1 MDLREKAAQLS
12 IDEIAELLRFQAL
25 AKERAEQKERDFQH
39 QIERL
44 ESMCKWLQN
53 QLFGA
58 RSERRLLENLTPSD
72 QLWLGQ
78 EMLPVPEEPP
88 APTIAVGPYERE
100 QRKNKTRFTE
110 SDSRLKFGD
119 DVPIQEIA
127 VTNLAVEGIPAEE
140 LVHISDNYTYRLAQ
154 LPGSYVVLKYVQP
167 VYRRKTADQVFKPSA
182 PPAIFSR
189 SIADVSF
196 LAGMIVDKFQFHLP
210 LYRQH
215 LRLQQCGIDLTR
227 STMTRLVHRVAELLE
242 PIYLATLSSILR
254 SKVLAVDESPT
265 PAGRANGRIK
275 KGYFWAFYGD
285 QDEIALMF
293 SPSRAGQ
300 VLDKVLSSYEG
311 VLLTDGYVVY
321 EKFAKARDA
330 VESAQCWAHTRRNF
344 IDSEKSKPE
353 ESKAVLALFQD
364 LYKAEEF
371 AGSKP
376 EQKAQLRKQHC
387 EPIVDEIFKQLR
399 RHSQNTILLPSNPF
413 TQAVEYALARE
424 RELRVFLDNPDVQID
439 TNHIERTLRGPA
451 VGRKNWMFN
460 VTEVGARACAIFY
473 TLIQSC
479 ILAKVHP
486 MTYLVDVLQRIE
498 THPAVDV
505 GDLVPRPWAKLFG
518 ADPMRSDLC
527 QYRPSP
533 ANPPQ

>member
-1 MDLREKAAQLS
+1 MREKAAQLS

-25 AKERAEQKERDFQH
+25 AQRKAERAEQKERDFQN

-44 ESMCKWLQN
+44 ESMVKWLQN

-88 APTIAVGPYERE
+88 PPATAVGPYERQ
-100 QRKNKTRFTE
+100 QRKHKTQFTE
-110 SDSRLKFGD
+110 SDSRLKFND
-119 DVPIQEIA
+119 DVPVQEIA
-127 VTNLAVEGIPAEE
+127 VTNLTVEGIPAEE
-140 LVHISDNYTYRLAQ
+140 LVHIGDNFTYRLGQ
-154 LPGSYVVLKYVQP
+154 LPGSYVILKYVQP
-167 VYRRKTADQVFKPSA
+167 VYRRKTTDEVLKPSA

-196 LAGMIVDKFQFHLP
+196 LAGMVVDKFQFHLP

-215 LRLQQCGIDLTR
+215 LRLQQCGIDLSR
-227 STMTRLVHRVAELLE
+227 STLTRLVHRVAELLE

-265 PAGRANGRIK
+265 PAGRGNGKIK

-285 QDEIALMF
+285 QDEVALMF
-293 SPSRAGQ
+293 SPSRAGH
-300 VLDKVLSSYEG
+300 VLDKVLGNYEG

-330 VESAQCWAHTRRNF
+330 IESAQCWAHTRRNF
-344 IDSEKSKPE
+344 IDAEKSNPE
-353 ESKAVLALFQD
+353 ESRAMLALFQD
-364 LYKAEEF
+364 LYKAEEY
-371 AGSKP
+371 AGSIP
-376 EQKAQLRKQHC
+376 DRKAELRNLHC
-387 EPIVDEIFKQLR
+387 RPMVDVIFKRLCW
-399 RHSQNTILLPSNPF
+399 HSQNTILLPSNPF

-439 TNHIERTLRGPA
+439 TNHLERTLRGQA

-473 TLIQSC
+473 TLIHSC
-479 ILAKVHP
+479 ILAKIHP
-486 MTYLVDVLQRIE
+486 MTYFIDVLQRIE
-498 THPAVDV
+498 MHPAVDV
-505 GDLVPRPWAKLFG
+505 GELTPRQWAKLFN
-518 ADPMRSDLC
+518 ADPMRSDV
-527 QYRPSP
+527 RRTP
-533 ANPPQ
+533 ASSGAN